1 MHELGIVMSIIKD
14 TEEYMT
20 QNNLQSIEKI
30 VLQVGALS
38 GVVPKYL
45 TDVFPMA
52 IMDTKLSNTV
62 LEVEETLGIGICNAC
77 GFRYDL
83 IQNNNTC
90 PLCKDTSFS
99 IISGKEFM
107 IKELHTLE

>member
-14 TEEYMT
+14 TEKYMVD
-20 QNNLQSIEKI
+20 NKLKSIEKI

-38 GVVPKYL
+38 GIVPKYL
-45 TDVFPMA
+45 SDVFPMA
-52 IMDTKLSNTV
+52 IMDTKLSNSI
-62 LEVEETLGIGICNAC
+62 LEIEETVGIGLCNAC

-90 PLCKDTSFS
+90 PLCKNTSFS
-99 IISGKEFM
+99 IISGKEFL
-107 IKELHTLE
+107 IKELHAIE